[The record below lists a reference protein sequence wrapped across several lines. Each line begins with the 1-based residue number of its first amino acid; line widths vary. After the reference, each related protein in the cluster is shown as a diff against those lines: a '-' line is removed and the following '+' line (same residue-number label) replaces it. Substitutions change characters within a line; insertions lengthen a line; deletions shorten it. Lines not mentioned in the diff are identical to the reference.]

1 TALVHAVLPQAGHE
15 LDRFDR
21 LLGVDD
27 DGLAVGLDFLAAPRP
42 HVRIGE
48 ARRVTKGVAER
59 LAERTAL
66 GLQLLGD
73 LAIAL
78 PGVGELGRADL
89 VEPRLAIGDHAA
101 DHGPRHAHVHA
112 LAVGADRLGI
122 LVDAALAL
130 ADFLGQRAHVD
141 DAVGVEMGVA
151 VERHDDVGTGA
162 RLDAGGDA
170 RLQVV
175 AVDGLEVDL
184 HAELFLGLRDPFLA
198 GHLVGRGN
206 EIDPLQPMDG
216 LLLGI
221 GGCAAARQ
229 DASHAAQSRATGEL
243 EYAT

>member
-1 TALVHAVLPQAGHE
+1 MNLTESTVALE
-15 LDRFDR
+15 LMH
-21 LLGVDD
+21 
-27 DGLAVGLDFLAAPRP
+27 DGLAVGLDLLAAPRP

-48 ARRVTKGVAER
+48 ARRVAEGVAER

-73 LAIAL
+73 LAIGL
-78 PGVGELGRADL
+78 PGVGELGCADL

-112 LAVGADRLGI
+112 LAVRADGLGV

-175 AVDGLEVDL
+175 AVHGLEIDL
-184 HAELFLGLRDPFLA
+184 DAERLLGLRHHLA
-198 GHLVGRGN
+198 AEHLVGRGN
-206 EIDPLQPMDG
+206 EVDPLQPMDG
-216 LLLGI
+216 LLLGE
-221 GGCAAARQ
+221 GRRAASGQ
-229 DASHAAQSRATGEL
+229 DAGHPAQRSAAGEL
-243 EYAT
+243 QYATTLRICH